1 MYPTPNIP
9 RGVFISAAVV
19 AACLGLAIICVLW
32 AVLAHGQ
39 PAPPPPQGNC
49 EADLNATSEY
59 AAQLRDARDLTEKQL
74 AVSRSAERKA
84 VTRVQAL
91 EAELAKLRPAPAK

>member
-1 MYPTPNIP
+1 MYSTPNIP

-19 AACLGLAIICVLW
+19 GVCLLMALIIVVIVMT
-32 AVLAHGQ
+32 AGAQ
-39 PAPPPPQGNC
+39 PAPPPVQGNC